1 MTTRVFILF
10 LIFSNLSN
18 AQLAFEDVAT
28 QVGVNYSYGDSEYGG
43 GVSFADFNN
52 DGWDDITYATEDGAQ
67 IYFFEN
73 NNGVFNLV
81 TLNGISNTYKTKQVI
96 WIDYDNDGD
105 KDLFVTAI
113 EGINEFYRN
122 DGGMNFTN
130 ISSTIGFFQT
140 DLFTYGTSFGD
151 IDNDGDLDAFISN
164 RTSTEQ
170 NQRNYLYRNDEGT
183 FVDITQSSGIP
194 IEDEEGNENSQLS
207 FCTMF
212 FDYNKDGFQDIY
224 LANDKTDNI
233 NRLYKNLGNGTFEDV
248 SVASGSG
255 IAVNAMTTTLGDYNN
270 DGWFDIYITNT
281 QSSQAGNGN
290 VLLKN
295 NGDGTFTNVAE
306 ETGTTF
312 NSLAWGAVFL
322 DADNDTLLD
331 LYVSGGFDGSIGSF
345 LSAAFYHQQNDG
357 IFVIPQNIGFEN
369 DTRKSF
375 SNAIGDI
382 NNDGKPDIIV
392 CNDTENNFLWENK
405 TTNTNNWLKVK
416 LEGVTTN
423 RDGIGNT
430 IEIFINGR
438 SQYRYTLAGEGY
450 ISQNSYHEFFGL
462 GEATEV
468 DYVKVTWTGTNTE
481 DIIYDVNANQSITIK
496 EGIGVLTSND
506 IQTNSLFSLYPN
518 PSYDGVFKL
527 SVNNNK
533 SNTLKVY
540 DLAGRLILKIK
551 NLKDK
556 DQFSLN
562 HCKKGIYLAKVSSDH
577 KSSTIKLVLN

>member
-212 FDYNKDGFQDIY
+212 FDYNKDGFQD
-224 LANDKTDNI
+224 D
-233 NRLYKNLGNGTFEDV
+233 
-248 SVASGSG
+248 
-255 IAVNAMTTTLGDYNN
+255 
-270 DGWFDIYITNT
+270 
-281 QSSQAGNGN
+281 
-290 VLLKN
+290 
-295 NGDGTFTNVAE
+295 
-306 ETGTTF
+306 
-312 NSLAWGAVFL
+312 
-322 DADNDTLLD
+322 
-331 LYVSGGFDGSIGSF
+331 
-345 LSAAFYHQQNDG
+345 
-357 IFVIPQNIGFEN
+357 
-369 DTRKSF
+369 
-375 SNAIGDI
+375 
-382 NNDGKPDIIV
+382 
-392 CNDTENNFLWENK
+392 
-405 TTNTNNWLKVK
+405 
-416 LEGVTTN
+416 
-423 RDGIGNT
+423 
-430 IEIFINGR
+430 
-438 SQYRYTLAGEGY
+438 
-450 ISQNSYHEFFGL
+450 
-462 GEATEV
+462 
-468 DYVKVTWTGTNTE
+468 
-481 DIIYDVNANQSITIK
+481 
-496 EGIGVLTSND
+496 
-506 IQTNSLFSLYPN
+506 
-518 PSYDGVFKL
+518 
-527 SVNNNK
+527 
-533 SNTLKVY
+533 
-540 DLAGRLILKIK
+540 
-551 NLKDK
+551 
-556 DQFSLN
+556 
-562 HCKKGIYLAKVSSDH
+562 
-577 KSSTIKLVLN
+577 

>member
-290 VLLKN
+290 VLLMN
-295 NGDGTFTNVAE
+295 NADGTFTNVAE

-312 NSLAWGAVFL
+312 NSFAWGAVFL

-357 IFVIPQNIGFEN
+357 TFVIPQNIGFEN
-369 DTRKSF
+369 DTRKSY

-392 CNDTENNFLWENK
+392 CNDIENNFLWENK
-405 TTNTNNWLKVK
+405 TVNENNWLKVK
-416 LEGVTTN
+416 LEGVISN

-430 IEIFINGR
+430 IEISIDGE

-450 ISQNSYHEFFGL
+450 LSQNSFYEFFGT
-462 GEATEV
+462 GTATEI
-468 DYVKVTWTGTNTE
+468 DFIKVTWTATGTTE
-481 DIIYDVNANQSITIK
+481 TINNVDVNQAIIIK
-496 EGIGVLTSND
+496 EGSGILSNTD
-506 IQTNSLFSLYPN
+506 IQTDNFFSMYPN
-518 PSYDGVFKL
+518 PSNNGIFKL
-527 SVNNNK
+527 SISDNETV
-533 SNTLKVY
+533 SLQIF
-540 DLAGRLILKIK
+540 DLSGRLVTK
-551 NLKDK
+551 KD
-556 DQFSLN
+556 DLRNNDEIDVS
-562 HCKKGIYLAKVSSDH
+562 HYHKGIYVAKISSGSNI
-577 KSSTIKLVLN
+577 SSIKLLVN

>member
-577 KSSTIKLVLN
+577 KSSTVKLVLN